1 MTELNLQCEYSR
13 AGMKR
18 GRIIVERRGQNAFF
32 FRRPPS
38 VVCSLQ
44 SAFEIEAAPDDRNAA
59 AQILLGSSL
68 GCKMSAQRFGLGD
81 DLKTWPGCC
90 MRVDL
95 LFCLG
100 RVSLCI
106 SWQNCFDNSHFSYKR
121 IHIPSF
127 PPLRSRIENCEICI
141 AVLVHTAAKKMQE
154 L

>member
-1 MTELNLQCEYSR
+1 MSR
-13 AGMKR
+13 GE
-18 GRIIVERRGQNAFF
+18 GRMHSSFPVR
-32 FRRPPS
+32 PS

-59 AQILLGSSL
+59 QILWGSSL

-90 MRVDL
+90 MCVDL
-95 LFCLG
+95 LFCMG

-106 SWQNCFDNSHFSYKR
+106 SWQNCFDNSHFSNKRCYR